1 MSLTGPNLSHTS
13 VPISRKEI
21 AAFLLT
27 CLFGRVIGS
36 RHAGLASFDDIL
48 ISPAQNIMKI

>member
-1 MSLTGPNLSHTS
+1 

-27 CLFGRVIGS
+27 CLFGRVIDS
-36 RHAGLASFDDIL
+36 RREVLAGFDDIL
-48 ISPAQNIMKI
+48 IRPAQNIMQI